1 MKETDIPTV
10 LIVDDEANIR
20 FLLKMVIERA
30 GMKLVGMAATGAAAI
45 TYYRRYKPDLV
56 LMDIDMPMKSGLD
69 ALAELIDAHPEAKV
83 IMMSAYVDEEVVK
96 KCFKLGAVNFIL
108 KVTPIEQI
116 QKIMQEVAH
125 TVRIQKE
132 TEKPEEFEEPDEQD
146 EPEEPEKEEESE
158 KPDEPEEAA
167 EPEKPEESAKPD
179 ESEKPK
185 ESGETT

>member
-1 MKETDIPTV
+1 MKDSNIPTV

-45 TYYRRYKPDLV
+45 TYYSRYKPDIV
-56 LMDIDMPMKSGLD
+56 LMDIDMPMKNGLD
-69 ALAELIDAHPEAKV
+69 ALTELMEAHPDAKV

-116 QKIMQEVAH
+116 QKIMHDTAQS
-125 TVRIQKE
+125 VRDTKLR
-132 TEKPEEFEEPDEQD
+132 KPAGEE
-146 EPEEPEKEEESE
+146 
-158 KPDEPEEAA
+158 
-167 EPEKPEESAKPD
+167 
-179 ESEKPK
+179 
-185 ESGETT
+185 